1 MAIKYDERL
10 IKVAFVEDGM
20 TMLIDGELVLVEDV
34 HPTPSQ
40 GLVDIKLKGQWAFY
54 DAVGTVTI
62 AENIR
67 EEADEQPE
75 EPAGE

>member
-10 IKVAFVEDGM
+10 VKVSQLKDGM
-20 TMLIDGELVLVEDV
+20 ILVLNNELVVIEDLVEQV
-34 HPTPSQ
+34 NST
-40 GLVDIKLKGQWAFY
+40 LVDIKLKGQWDFF
-54 DAVGTVTI
+54 DGWGTVTI